1 MKSLLNQGPQLS
13 QKKLEEHQKQHEK
26 LKKLLQK
33 SKGMPIEHVL
43 KTKNQIQMK
52 VSSRLPPVAGNS
64 KRNSVEEQAA
74 LLDNAV
80 FAVG

>member
-1 MKSLLNQGPQLS
+1 
-13 QKKLEEHQKQHEK
+13 
-26 LKKLLQK
+26 
-33 SKGMPIEHVL
+33 MPIEHVL